1 MKLVFI
7 RKEQVCDVE
16 VLGFWGWG
24 PFFIRETSGAP
35 LNPHLLPMGSAL
47 PSTLVI
53 QPSHADPLVVP
64 ARPPPTP
71 APPHRVPSPD
81 HTEML
86 LLCSLGSPV
95 QGQVCPEALST
106 LVLGLSPRA

>member
-24 PFFIRETSGAP
+24 PFYIRETSGAP
-35 LNPHLLPMGSAL
+35 LNPHLLPMGPAL

-71 APPHRVPSPD
+71 APPPLSPS
-81 HTEML
+81 L
-86 LLCSLGSPV
+86 
-95 QGQVCPEALST
+95 QVCSC
-106 LVLGLSPRA
+106 PRAFALPSLSSLTHFV